1 LTGRVAGDNLA
12 VMELSTTIRGR
23 NYAFQDLKTMLGK
36 ANESKSGDV
45 LAGVAAEND
54 TERLAARRVLADL
67 PLRLLREN
75 PAAPYDSDAVT
86 RLIEGDLDKEAF
98 ARVADWSVAEL
109 REYILAPE
117 NDGPALLDLGR
128 GLTSECI
135 AACTKLM
142 TNLDLIRAASKIR
155 VVTHANTTL
164 GLAGRLSVRLQPNHT
179 TDDPHGI
186 LASTME
192 GLAYGSG
199 DALIGVNPVIDTVDS
214 CRAVL
219 DILHEF
225 TRAHGIP
232 TQHCCL
238 AHVTTQM
245 EALKLGAP
253 MDVLFQSI
261 AGSEVSN
268 RAFGITAAMIEEASA
283 MVRELGTA
291 TGPNLLY
298 FETGQGSELSS
309 DGYHGA
315 DQLVMEARCYGF
327 ARHFDPFMV
336 NSVVGF
342 IGPEYLYDGKQVTR
356 AGLEDHFMG
365 KMHGLPMGCDVCY
378 TNHMEADQYD
388 IENMAVL
395 LGTAGV
401 NYFMGL
407 PMGDDVMLNYQSTGF
422 HDNAAVREVLGLRP
436 TPEFEAWMEKMGLMR
451 NGRLTSVAGD
461 MGVFL

>member
-1 LTGRVAGDNLA
+1 MDF
-12 VMELSTTIRGR
+12 STSIRGH
-23 NYAFQDLKTMLGK
+23 NYTFPDLNTVFGK
-36 ANESKSGDV
+36 ANELKSGDV

-54 TERLAARRVLADL
+54 TERVAARRVLADVSL
-67 PLRLLREN
+67 GTIRN
-75 PAAPYDSDAVT
+75 KPAAPFDTDEVT
-86 RLIEGDLDKEAF
+86 RLIEKDLDKKVF
-98 ARVADWSVAEL
+98 AQVKDWTVAQL
-109 REYILAPE
+109 REYVLAPE
-117 NDGPALLDLGR
+117 NDGPALLALGR

-142 TNLDLIRAASKIR
+142 TNMDLIRAASKIR
-155 VVTHANTTL
+155 VVTHANTTV
-164 GLAGRLSVRLQPNHT
+164 GLKGRLSVRLQPNHT

-192 GLAYGSG
+192 GLSYGSG

-225 TRAHGIP
+225 TRARAIP

-245 EALKLGAP
+245 EALKQGAP

-261 AGSEVSN
+261 AGSESSN
-268 RAFGITAAMIEEASA
+268 RAFGITTSLIEEAAAMI
-283 MVRELGTA
+283 REMGTA

-309 DGYHGA
+309 GGHHGS

-327 ARHFDPFMV
+327 ARHFEPFLV
-336 NSVVGF
+336 NTVVGF

-365 KMHGLPMGCDVCY
+365 KLHGLPMGCDVCY
-378 TNHMEADQYD
+378 TNHMEADQND
-388 IENMAVL
+388 LENMAIL
-395 LGTAGV
+395 LATSGV

-407 PMGDDVMLNYQSTGF
+407 PMGDDVMLNYQSTSF
-422 HDNAAVREVLGLRP
+422 HDNAAVREILGLRP
-436 TPEFEAWMEKMGLMR
+436 TPEFEAWLEKTGLMR
-451 NGRLTSVAGD
+451 DGKLTSMAGE